1 MAMHERRTGGDRRAQ
16 MRGGRRRTDRV
27 TYGPLIFLV
36 TADVK
41 ALQFWEALLIERK
54 FAVMPFSEPG
64 HALDA
69 YTTLAP
75 DVIVAS
81 KRDVP
86 VLRDLLSL
94 TLRGARAPIVEL
106 VSTPNLVQPVMQAIR
121 RALHVPHRLAS

>member
-1 MAMHERRTGGDRRAQ
+1 MAMQERRTGGDRRAS
-16 MRGGRRRTDRV
+16 MRGGRRATDRV

-36 TADVK
+36 TSDTA
-41 ALQFWEALLIERK
+41 ALRFWEALLVDRK
-54 FAVMPFSEPG
+54 FAVMPFVEPS

-69 YTTLAP
+69 YATLRP

-86 VLRDLLSL
+86 VLRDLLPL
-94 TLRGARAPIVEL
+94 TVRGAAAPLVEL